1 MSTIIRVKRRCDEE
15 PQDIIIVNCKK
26 RKTSEETLD
35 SSDKT
40 PTVLQLAGTV
50 KNQEDDVLK
59 HCKTSLKEN
68 IETDIKKKTHQNVF
82 QSIRDRVREE
92 CIQNSKEN
100 RYKVVN
106 LCRSNSHN
114 DDGVTIVDV
123 EADKMVEDVESK
135 PQYVYD
141 LYYTISDDLGEI
153 YDHDLVGVYPLSNEL
168 VYGSHRDNGAA
179 DSDDDESEDSN
190 AENNWRN
197 EYPDEDEYRDD
208 NSITED
214 DMISAM
220 QHVHLDKD
228 DLSSD
233 DEMRVLFIVLIVKRL
248 DSRKTS
254 MNLMLIVT
262 VSDTHFSKHVIRK
275 VKEIAVWMMKISTM
289 SMMMMLM
296 VMKKKLILHII
307 DVFLRCLSM
316 VSVKTFKIVICF
328 QYLSN
333 VPSKMQILFILK

>member
-123 EADKMVEDVESK
+123 EADKMVEDVETK

-233 DEMRVLFIVLIVKRL
+233 DENAGFIYSIDSEAAGFEEDIDESDVNRYGERYALFKARYKKSER
-248 DSRKTS
+248 DS
-254 MNLMLIVT
+254 
-262 VSDTHFSKHVIRK
+262 
-275 VKEIAVWMMKISTM
+275 
-289 SMMMMLM
+289 
-296 VMKKKLILHII
+296 
-307 DVFLRCLSM
+307 
-316 VSVKTFKIVICF
+316 SVDDEDF
-328 QYLSN
+328 YYEYDDDANGHEEEAHS
-333 VPSKMQILFILK
+333 SYY